1 MSTDI
6 EERARETIEMIT
18 VKLNDGLIKSAFDE
32 PISRVMREFQY
43 EVKQHIDHKTFHRTI
58 ADFVQQIYDKGL
70 KSSLMLADPLAEAIS
85 LLENNYQSATY
96 GTGYAAAILDANDA
110 DEGGIQ
116 TVLTSLAELIK
127 DIERQKHISSIFA
140 YHLLGCEWG
149 LLCEIARVLLQDYG
163 PFMPERLAR
172 CVPAQI
178 VDRIPSIILGYIG
191 SDSVLQQVSFF
202 SEEPST
208 AEIRFNRQLL

>member
-6 EERARETIEMIT
+6 EKRARETIKLII
-18 VKLNDGLIKSAFDE
+18 VKLDDGLIKSKFDE
-32 PISRVMREFQY
+32 PISRITRGFQY
-43 EVKQHIDHKTFHRTI
+43 EVKQHIDHKTFHRII
-58 ADFVQQIYDKGL
+58 ADFIQQIYDKGL

-85 LLENNYQSATY
+85 LLENHYQSATY
-96 GTGYAAAILDANDA
+96 GNGYAAAVLDANDA

-127 DIERQKHISSIFA
+127 DIERQKYISALFA
-140 YHLLGCEWG
+140 YHLPGCDWD
-149 LLCEIARVLLQDYG
+149 LLCEIARILLQDYG

-178 VDRIPSIILGYIG
+178 AGQIQSIILGYIG
-191 SDSVLQQVSFF
+191 SDSVLQQISFF
-202 SEEPST
+202 SEKPST